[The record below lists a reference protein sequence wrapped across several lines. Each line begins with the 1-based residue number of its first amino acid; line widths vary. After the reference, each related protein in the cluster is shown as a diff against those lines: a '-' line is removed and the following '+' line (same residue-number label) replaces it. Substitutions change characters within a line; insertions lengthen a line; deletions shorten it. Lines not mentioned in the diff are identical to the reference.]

1 MTLEELIHEGNEV
14 LRTSQ
19 TGSLGSYVNDSLYDP
34 WKRKALMFIQECF
47 PTHPQTKTF
56 EEIVEHN
63 SQTRYCRQLVSILQA
78 FADIRPNLV
87 KTDYDG
93 LLTKLFERFHIV
105 ARQLRRRH
113 DGRPTM
119 EINDEYDVQDLLHG
133 LLRIDFDDVRPEEWT
148 PSYAGASNRM
158 DFLLKEDEIAIEVKM
173 TRNGLKDKEL
183 GEQLIIDIAKYQ
195 SHPNCK
201 CLYCFVYD
209 PDGNV
214 RNPRGLEKDLTEL
227 GKGFPVKVFI
237 RPE

>member
-1 MTLEELIHEGNEV
+1 MTLEDLIHEGNEV

-119 EINDEYDVQDLLHG
+119 EIHDEYDVQDLLHG

-183 GEQLIIDIAKYQ
+183 GE
-195 SHPNCK
+195 
-201 CLYCFVYD
+201 
-209 PDGNV
+209 
-214 RNPRGLEKDLTEL
+214 
-227 GKGFPVKVFI
+227 
-237 RPE
+237 

>member
-63 SQTRYCRQLVSILQA
+63 SQTRYCRQLVSVLQA

-113 DGRPTM
+113 DGRPTL
-119 EINDEYDVQDLLHG
+119 EIHDEYDVQDLLHG

-214 RNPRGLEKDLTEL
+214 RNPRGLEKDLAEL
-227 GKGFPVKVFI
+227 GRGFQVKVFI